1 MNPTRTLILFTALGL
16 CLTTGAL
23 RAQRTGQGGPPAG
36 QTPAARQADRPAERR
51 MEDRD
56 TRQDRDRLREHMPED
71 RPQRASL
78 AERMEPRADWCRELG
93 LTEQQQADVEQIRE
107 RQRSEIQAVD
117 RRWFITRTQ
126 KQERI
131 REIIARHDGEVRALL
146 TQEQLRLLEMLRMR
160 DQEQLRLREQEQERP
175 QN

>member
-1 MNPTRTLILFTALGL
+1 MKTTRSLILFTALGL
-16 CLTTGAL
+16 CLSTGAL
-23 RAQRTGQGGPPAG
+23 RAQRSGQGGPPAG
-36 QTPAARQADRPAERR
+36 QPPAARQADRPDERR

-78 AERMEPRADWCRELG
+78 AERLEPRADWCSELG
-93 LTEQQQADVEQIRE
+93 LTERQQADVEQIRE
-107 RQRSEIQAVD
+107 RQRSEIQAVE

-146 TQEQLRLLEMLRMR
+146 SQEQVRMLEMLRMR
-160 DQEQLRLREQEQERP
+160 DQEMLRMRENAEPRP
-175 QN
+175 